1 MAFWKKKNYCKY
13 CGSELKADGSCS
25 NEKCIAYKAETTT
38 ASSSTASSSTAT
50 ETKKE

>member
-25 NEKCIAYKAETTT
+25 NEKCIAYKEQP
-38 ASSSTASSSTAT
+38 ASSDTS
-50 ETKKE
+50 EKKETEDKT